1 MTFIV
6 FLAAGE
12 DGEGRMGNTTTAFGK
27 QEWLRRAT
35 SGEIVTP
42 TFERWGVVSAKEFEA
57 NYNEKSSA
65 ELAFAGSERE
75 RAAHP

>member
-12 DGEGRMGNTTTAFGK
+12 DGEGRVGNTTTAFGK

-42 TFERWGVVSAKEFEA
+42 TLERWGVVSAKEFEA
-57 NYNEKSSA
+57 NLDDRGSVGHA
-65 ELAFAGSERE
+65 IAGSERE
-75 RAAHP
+75 RASHP